1 MKLTT
6 LAVTCTILLIF
17 CVDAK
22 AYTTC
27 DLPNPSCSGL
37 AATCKAFNKKAGSD
51 TSRCDGYKAACMQS
65 GQWQDRNCSR
75 SNVTKR

>member
-1 MKLTT
+1 MKFTT
-6 LAVTCTILLIF
+6 LALAGTILSVL
-17 CVDAK
+17 CMDAM

-37 AATCKAFNKKAGSD
+37 AATCKAFNKKAGAD
-51 TSRCDGYKAACMQS
+51 ASRCDGYKAACMQT

-75 SNVTKR
+75 SNVAKR